1 MVGATAQQ
9 QFERAAMQAAHESM
23 GPLSTVAAAIELLA
37 TSVDPDDA
45 DAQEALDLARRQLR
59 LVQLQ
64 LGRLGRLRSG
74 VDEPTLEPTD
84 LKRLVEQLVRDL
96 EASVLASHPT
106 TVEADRPVEVDIDP
120 DQVRG
125 LLYNLLTNAAKY
137 SPAGR
142 DIRILLDVR
151 DDEVQI
157 RVRDRGHGVAP
168 SDAERIFERYERA
181 DHGSTTGAGLGL
193 PLARETARAHRGE
206 LSLEP
211 AQKDAGSTFL
221 LTLPLSA

>member
-1 MVGATAQQ
+1 MVGATARQ

-23 GPLSTVAAAIELLA
+23 GPLSTVGAAIELLA
-37 TSVDPDDA
+37 PSVGPDDA
-45 DAQEALDLARRQLR
+45 DAQDALDLARRQLR

-64 LGRLGRLRSG
+64 LQRLGRLRSG
-74 VDEPTLEPTD
+74 IDEPSLEPTD
-84 LKRLVEQLVRDL
+84 LKRLVEELVRDL

-137 SPAGR
+137 SPVGR
-142 DIRILLDVR
+142 EIRVILDAS

-168 SDAERIFERYERA
+168 NDAERIFERYERV
-181 DHGSTTGAGLGL
+181 DHQATTGAGLGL

-211 AQKDAGSTFL
+211 APKDEGSTFL
-221 LTLPLSA
+221 LTLPRSA